1 MVRRHFLSFLT
12 VCLVAGIALVAC
24 KESQLTLDDIIERNT
39 NAVGG
44 RSAIEA
50 VKSIEVDLHIADPGF
65 EVDGKYRAARPGR
78 MRIDIMAGGNH
89 VYTEAFNGTRG
100 WQWKGKGD
108 PVDESP
114 AATAT
119 LRHGVE
125 LPGKLFGL
133 HELQSRGHRIDFK
146 GREKIDGVDH
156 YSLHVVLADGYET
169 ALYVDPRSWFV
180 TRRRDVRP
188 LHVDVDPTPTTI
200 ESHISDF
207 RAVSG
212 VFFGFSGVDTDLNT
226 GKVLERTEIRA
237 IKVNP
242 EIDPSIFDK
251 L

>member
-1 MVRRHFLSFLT
+1 MIRHHFLFFLLI
-12 VCLVAGIALVAC
+12 CLAAAIALTAC
-24 KESQLTLDDIIERNT
+24 KQSQALNDIIERNT

-50 VKSIEVDLHIADPGF
+50 VRSIEVDLHIADPGF
-65 EVDGKYRAARPGR
+65 EVDGKYRAARPGC

-100 WQWKGKGD
+100 WQWKGEGD

-133 HELQSRGHRIDFK
+133 HELQPRGHRIDFK
-146 GREKIDGVDH
+146 GREKIDGADY

-169 ALYVDPRSWFV
+169 SLYVDPESWFV

-200 ESHISDF
+200 ESRISDF
-207 RAVSG
+207 RKVSG
-212 VFFGFSGVDTDLNT
+212 VFFGFTGVDIDLNT

-242 EIDPSIFDK
+242 EIDPAIFDK